1 MQKNKFKF
9 KVFEKNLPLTT
20 DLSKW
25 GSIQI
30 IKGKYPYPFDR
41 NETSIIISTSSGL
54 FNYMVSIRGI
64 VIKNKKLILHRVSVT
79 NKKFNLIFFNF
90 IDIVYDLTTPDCFV
104 RIYQDTQEVYKTG
117 IRVLVQKRKKVRYF
131 TNLSKCKALSENFIT
146 MDLETKNID
155 DILVPYCVS
164 IFNGKKSYSFYISDY
179 SSSEDMLKASIKF
192 ILKRKYNKHRVYLHN
207 FSYFDGIFLMRAI
220 SSIVNSNYI
229 KPIIRDGRII
239 NLKVEFYSKNKNKK
253 IKYYLEFRDSY
264 LLLTSSLEK
273 LGSTF
278 SINKGK
284 LEQKLS
290 FPYRFVNEPWVDY
303 NYVGSVPEFKYYDK
317 ISENEYNQLVK
328 SKSSNINKWDL
339 KKETI
344 KYCEQDC
351 KTLYYSILQFSKLIY
366 LQFRVDISKTPTVS
380 SLAFRIYRVNFLEKN
395 NNVAVL
401 NDSIYDFIFQSYYG
415 GAVDAYIPYGKDI
428 VSYDVN
434 SLYPSSLK
442 NNPMPAGNP
451 YYFEGDLS
459 YFKHINFNYPA
470 DLELNGDRKNKIKP
484 KTIYSILNDTFN
496 ITSIID
502 FEKKIK
508 LFLNL
513 NLNSSVL
520 CNKDNLPHGFFEVD
534 LETPSKIEWN
544 QPILLK
550 KYKFNNESIRTIAPV
565 GSWRGVYYSEELY
578 NAINKNPNH
587 RFKTHRGFL
596 FFYLFYFYNLTL
608 FFFLTPSLYHYLF
621 SFMSIFTILLIKLS
635 YIYPTNEYY

>member
-1 MQKNKFKF
+1 MVNHNIIIYSNQIDYYSTTLKGKLDQIRNINETNKEFLSGNWDSNVKYKSSF
-9 KVFEKNLPLTT
+9 DKNLMELQPKHYQERG
-20 DLSKW
+20 KW
-25 GSIQI
+25 VDFIFI
-30 IKGKYPYPFDR
+30 TKNIKTEVITFTIEGLVHGKMR
-41 NETSIIISTSSGL
+41 
-54 FNYMVSIRGI
+54 
-64 VIKNKKLILHRVSVT
+64 LILLLFWKNIASKLGNNTNFKLQLKLNFSIPLVSEDKTETAYSKDITYHTVVRNTPTIRSIGSVNIYNTNNFYEALSYFEYHLTEHADQYYVFHVT
-79 NKKFNLIFFNF
+79 NIILTYNICPEDSILNKIDTTKRNFNL
-90 IDIVYDLTTPDCFV
+90 
-104 RIYQDTQEVYKTG
+104 
-117 IRVLVQKRKKVRYF
+117 LVKKRKKVRYF
-131 TNLSKCKALSENFIT
+131 TNLPKCKALSENFIT

-207 FSYFDGIFLMRAI
+207 ISYFDGIFLMRAI

-273 LGSTF
+273 LGNTF

-366 LQFRVDISKTPTVS
+366 LQFRVDI
-380 SLAFRIYRVNFLEKN
+380 
-395 NNVAVL
+395 
-401 NDSIYDFIFQSYYG
+401 
-415 GAVDAYIPYGKDI
+415 
-428 VSYDVN
+428 
-434 SLYPSSLK
+434 
-442 NNPMPAGNP
+442 
-451 YYFEGDLS
+451 
-459 YFKHINFNYPA
+459 
-470 DLELNGDRKNKIKP
+470 
-484 KTIYSILNDTFN
+484 
-496 ITSIID
+496 
-502 FEKKIK
+502 
-508 LFLNL
+508 
-513 NLNSSVL
+513 
-520 CNKDNLPHGFFEVD
+520 
-534 LETPSKIEWN
+534 
-544 QPILLK
+544 
-550 KYKFNNESIRTIAPV
+550 
-565 GSWRGVYYSEELY
+565 
-578 NAINKNPNH
+578 
-587 RFKTHRGFL
+587 
-596 FFYLFYFYNLTL
+596 
-608 FFFLTPSLYHYLF
+608 
-621 SFMSIFTILLIKLS
+621 
-635 YIYPTNEYY
+635 